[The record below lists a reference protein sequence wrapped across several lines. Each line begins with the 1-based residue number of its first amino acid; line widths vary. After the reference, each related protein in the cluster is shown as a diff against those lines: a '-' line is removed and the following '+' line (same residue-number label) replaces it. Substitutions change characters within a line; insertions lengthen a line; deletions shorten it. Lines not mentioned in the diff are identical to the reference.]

1 MGGVPGNGGCGT
13 AVGTGVDE
21 WFLETGF
28 QTVSNEVVVVEERK
42 HKRGETYLL
51 KKWNSSSVVLIIS
64 FFNVFLVIRI
74 KNLMKFRKNL
84 RSVIFSSPRIYY
96 KFASYRWAR
105 TVCAKNAGVDHC
117 RWSFFF
123 FFSLFPRRKGKTYQW
138 IYGANGPWHAPHR
151 RQWKLKK
158 GDRRGWMADSL
169 LKDTVPM
176 GETSFSSLPRMTEH
190 WFSPPLLNTVTP

>member
-1 MGGVPGNGGCGT
+1 MNDFWKPDFKRFPMKLLLLKKEST
-13 AVGTGVDE
+13 R
-21 WFLETGF
+21 
-28 QTVSNEVVVVEERK
+28 EE
-42 HKRGETYLL
+42 KRISV
-51 KKWNSSSVVLIIS
+51 KKWNSSRVVLIIS
-64 FFNVFLVIRI
+64 FFNVFLIHK
-74 KNLMKFRKNL
+74 KNLMKFLKNL
-84 RSVIFSSPRIYY
+84 CSVIFSSSRIYY

-123 FFSLFPRRKGKTYQW
+123 FSLFPRRKGKIYQW